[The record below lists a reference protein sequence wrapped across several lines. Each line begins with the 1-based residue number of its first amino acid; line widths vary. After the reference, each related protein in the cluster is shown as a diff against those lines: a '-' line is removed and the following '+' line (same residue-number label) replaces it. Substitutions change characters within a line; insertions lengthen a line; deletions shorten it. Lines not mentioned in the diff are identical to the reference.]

1 MIDEDKISFLYRK
14 LIHLE
19 YLKFT
24 DLISSN
30 IFQLLHNNH
39 IHHIAFIVPY
49 HFNMIDFKK
58 TCIKYCVHEKFNSI
72 LGCFEHNKIR
82 VELIKPLSKDSIL
95 GTNYNLDVFKFDHL
109 CFYFDSLKIKN
120 KIKITQRIYTQLF
133 NTYISFDLVQ
143 KKYKIEIIY
152 EE

>member
-19 YLKFT
+19 YLNFT
-24 DLISSN
+24 DLLSSN

-58 TCIKYCVHEKFNSI
+58 VCVKYCVHEKFNSI
-72 LGCFEHNKIR
+72 LGFFEHDKIR

-95 GTNYNLDVFKFDHL
+95 GSTYNLDFFKFDHL
-109 CFYFDSLKIKN
+109 CFYFEALKIKN
-120 KIKITQRIYTQLF
+120 KIKITQGIYTQLF
-133 NTYISFDLVQ
+133 NTNVSFDLVQ
-143 KKYKIEIIY
+143 KKYKIETIY
-152 EE
+152 KE